1 MDNIKIVEFQPR
13 EGLKLK
19 AVELDFYRN
28 SSSPCCTRYKRIIY
42 CQNRLAE
49 ETWSD
54 KTDASFSGI
63 LDHKIK
69 VLNNYIVI
77 PELDKILR
85 FMQNMDISNIQV
97 PY

>member
-19 AVELDFYRN
+19 AVELELCVGHP
-28 SSSPCCTRYKRIIY
+28 SPCCTDYRRVIY